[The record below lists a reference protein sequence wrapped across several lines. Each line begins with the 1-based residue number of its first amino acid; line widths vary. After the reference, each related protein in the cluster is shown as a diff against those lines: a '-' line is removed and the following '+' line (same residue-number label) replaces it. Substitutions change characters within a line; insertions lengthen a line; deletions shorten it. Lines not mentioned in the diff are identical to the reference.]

1 MRVYKSVISMAF
13 VTAMALLYVHQQVE
27 LVKLSYAIETKEK
40 NLKDMLDLKEGLG
53 YNINNLEAPLRLEQA
68 LSAKRV
74 ELTFPRKAQVV
85 KAAKEAFNSKTE
97 ERILNSSIE
106 RKPGI
111 FGIIEFFG
119 SAREAQAKER

>member
-85 KAAKEAFNSKTE
+85 KAAKAAFDSKRE
-97 ERILNSSIE
+97 ERILISSIE

>member
-40 NLKDMLDLKEGLG
+40 KLKDMLDLKECLG

-68 LSAKRV
+68 LSAKKV

-85 KAAKEAFNSKTE
+85 KAAKAAFNSKRE

-106 RKPGI
+106 KKPGI
-111 FGIIEFFG
+111 FGIMEFFG
-119 SAREAQAKER
+119 SAREAQAKEK